1 MLNTK
6 YIFKWWILHCHVSFF
21 WGGVPW
27 TWVCLW
33 ARSRGWSFS
42 LYYIVYTCKLTSKW
56 AISLSIEHMW
66 VTLLL
71 LFALYRCSL
80 LCFLGTDLEWKQPS
94 MYRRWLGWDF
104 LEGYPPRIAPENRP
118 SQEGVPT
125 IHFQI
130 FRGKR
135 AVSFRVKEFLGA
147 KKRQLGAI
155 VTGWIFPFRRFSI
168 YGDRIKCVQMQIL
181 NMQMGSLPS
190 WTLHEIHI
198 VEIYSDSRT
207 AYLGSHRAI
216 TYVVQYFFQL
226 HNMFIY
232 RTMMLITKYEVLSC
246 IFSNTHLFATVPQPT
261 SMVPETLS
269 ELMKHPLSEVLR
281 KPHLGVTLSANAFS
295 HDQLLTGDRGGFV
308 FFSGNGGPQGEKFGD
323 TLF

>member
-1 MLNTK
+1 ML
-6 YIFKWWILHCHVSFF
+6 VFF

-42 LYYIVYTCKLTSKW
+42 IYYIVYTCKLTSKW

-207 AYLGSHRAI
+207 AYLGSHNICCTVFLSI
-216 TYVVQYFFQL
+216 TQYVYLQNYDVNYQVWSSF
-226 HNMFIY
+226 M
-232 RTMMLITKYEVLSC
+232 
-246 IFSNTHLFATVPQPT
+246 HLF
-261 SMVPETLS
+261 
-269 ELMKHPLSEVLR
+269 KHTFVCKQFLNPL
-281 KPHLGVTLSANAFS
+281 
-295 HDQLLTGDRGGFV
+295 
-308 FFSGNGGPQGEKFGD
+308 
-323 TLF
+323 